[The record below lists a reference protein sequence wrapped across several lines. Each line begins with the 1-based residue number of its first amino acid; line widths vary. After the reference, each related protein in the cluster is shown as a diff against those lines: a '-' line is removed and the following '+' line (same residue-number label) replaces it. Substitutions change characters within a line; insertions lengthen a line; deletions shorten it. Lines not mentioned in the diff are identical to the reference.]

1 MRTYTS
7 PRGAS
12 VPLTDDNAVYVFS
25 NGVAVSV
32 DHDHTTYFYLP
43 TPFKRGVMGTQHP
56 GPDVD
61 SILRS
66 LGGERVHTGA
76 GFAHMYGIGTREV
89 TRSNA

>member
-1 MRTYTS
+1 MRVYTS

-12 VPLTDDNAVYVFS
+12 VPMTDDNAIYVFR

-43 TPFKRGVMGTQHP
+43 IPFKRSVVGTRHP

-61 SILRS
+61 HVLRS
-66 LGGERVHTGA
+66 LGGKRVHTSA
-76 GFAHMYGIGTREV
+76 GFAHMYGIEDR
-89 TRSNA
+89 